1 MAGDRLSEFG
11 WNGPWQEKWDALG
24 IVNCRPARVTRE
36 DRGLYL
42 AIGTS
47 GEITAELSGKLRN
60 AARSRADLPAVGD
73 WVAVRLSDTGDHG
86 LIEALMPR
94 TGAFVRKAPGAR
106 TEEQIVAA
114 NIDVVFLVM
123 GLDNDYNVRRLER
136 YLTLAW
142 DSGATPVIVLNKAD
156 LCDTLEPCREEIDG
170 VAFGVPV
177 CVTSAAEGD
186 GVDELRA
193 HVGPGKTAGFV
204 GSSGVG
210 KSTLINAL
218 LGEARQTVKAVRED
232 DSRGRHTTTRRELI
246 PLPEGGLL
254 LDTPGMRELQLW
266 GDESGL
272 QQTFQD
278 IQEFAEQCRFN
289 DCQHANE
296 PGCAVRAA
304 LETGELDKGR
314 FQSYLKLQREMR
326 YLAMRQD
333 EGARSVE
340 RKRWR
345 QIHKDW
351 RVRQKFEDKYRR

>member
-1 MAGDRLSEFG
+1 VTGELLNEFG
-11 WNGPWQEKWDALG
+11 WNDYWQAAWESLSVPNG
-24 IVNCRPARVTRE
+24 VPARVTCE
-36 DRGLYL
+36 ERGQYQ
-42 AIGTS
+42 AICLE
-47 GEITAELSGKLRN
+47 GEITAAVSGKMRN
-60 AARSRADLPAVGD
+60 SARSRADLPAVGD
-73 WVAVRLSDTGDHG
+73 WVAVRLPDAGDHG
-86 LIEALMPR
+86 LIEAVLPR
-94 TGAFVRKAPGAR
+94 TGAFVRKAAGAR

-114 NIDVVFLVM
+114 NVDVVFLVM
-123 GLDNDYNVRRLER
+123 GLDHDYNVRRLER

-156 LCDTLEPCREEIDG
+156 LCDDLESYRSEIES

-177 CVTSAAEGD
+177 CVTSAAD
-186 GVDELRA
+186 GAGLEELRA
-193 HVGPGKTAGFV
+193 HIGPGKTGGFV

-210 KSTLINAL
+210 KSTLINVL
-218 LGEARQTVKAVRED
+218 LGEARQTVRAVRED

-246 PLPEGGLL
+246 SLQGGGVL

-278 IQEFAEQCRFN
+278 IEEFAEQCRFN

-304 LETGELDKGR
+304 IQTGELDEGR
-314 FQSYLKLQREMR
+314 FRSYLKLQREMR

-351 RVRQKFEDKYRR
+351 RTRQKMEDKYRR

>member
-1 MAGDRLSEFG
+1 MTGELLHEFG
-11 WNGPWQEKWDALG
+11 WSDRWQEKWDALAMA
-24 IVNCRPARVTRE
+24 NCRPARITRE
-36 DRGLYL
+36 DRGQYQ
-42 AIGTS
+42 AVCGS
-47 GEITAELSGKLRN
+47 GEVVAELSGKMRN
-60 AARSRADLPAVGD
+60 AALSRSDLPAVGD
-73 WVAVRLSDTGDHG
+73 WVAVRTSEEGGHG
-86 LIEALMPR
+86 LVEAVLPR
-94 TGAFVRKAPGAR
+94 TGAFVRKAPGVR
-106 TEEQIVAA
+106 TEEQIVGA
-114 NIDVVFLVM
+114 NVDVVFLVM

-156 LCDTLEPCREEIDG
+156 LCDDLEPYREEIEG
-170 VAFGVPV
+170 VAFGVPI
-177 CVTSAAEGD
+177 CVTSAEG
-186 GVDELRA
+186 GEGIEELRA
-193 HVGPGKTAGFV
+193 QLAPGKTAGFV

-218 LGEARQTVKAVRED
+218 LGEARQAVKAVRED

-246 PLPEGGLL
+246 PLPGGGLL

-278 IQEFAEQCRFN
+278 IEELAEQCRFS
-289 DCQHANE
+289 DCEHSSE
-296 PGCAVRAA
+296 PGCAVCAA
-304 LETGELDKGR
+304 IEDGELDEGR

-326 YLAMRQD
+326 YLAIKQD

-351 RVRQKFEDKYRR
+351 RARQKFEDKHKR